1 MFNSLHSIATLT
13 TTDASG
19 ARRMC
24 VLLADF
30 LRDTL
35 RTGRQ
40 NHITLDQELSLASQ
54 YLAIERVRFGSRLR
68 VEVEAGAAVR
78 ACHVP
83 PLLLQPV
90 VENAVVHGVGQMLD
104 GGTVTL
110 SARRDGAVLVVTS
123 TNPYDPTN
131 PGRRGQGLGLVLLGK
146 RLGTEFGA
154 RASVRTQALDAQFR
168 LELRMPA
175 VVEPDVPA
183 ADAVPPAAHAGHGR
197 HGGTRENT
205 GSM

>member
-1 MFNSLHSIATLT
+1 
-13 TTDASG
+13 
-19 ARRMC
+19 
-24 VLLADF
+24 
-30 LRDTL
+30 
-35 RTGRQ
+35 
-40 NHITLDQELSLASQ
+40 
-54 YLAIERVRFGSRLR
+54 
-68 VEVEAGAAVR
+68 
-78 ACHVP
+78 
-83 PLLLQPV
+83 
-90 VENAVVHGVGQMLD
+90 VHGVGQMLD

-131 PGRRGQGLGLVLLGK
+131 PGRRGQGLGLVLLRT

-154 RASVRTQALDAQFR
+154 KASVRTQALDAQFR

-175 VVEPDVPA
+175 VVEPDMPA
-183 ADAVPPAAHAGHGR
+183 ADAVPPEAHAGHGR